1 MSWQQSTLGDL
12 IELENGYA
20 FKSDEYTDDGHFLMR
35 IANVQQGYISIQAPK
50 FVSIPQHSNLI
61 QFELNEG
68 DMLMSLTGN
77 VGRVGLIE
85 AHHLP
90 AALNQRVARVKIK
103 NLGKIDKGYLFSFF
117 NTDDTRAKIENL
129 ANGAAQLNVSTK
141 DVKSLT
147 IPLPPLAQQQRIAAI
162 LDKAADI
169 KAKREQA
176 IAKLDELAQSTFVE
190 MFGDPRN
197 NERKFPLSKIGELL
211 SDFRGGAALKP
222 EDFVEAGFPILH
234 KGAIKQNGNVIIDEG
249 KKTFA
254 THEYAASKS
263 ANIINREY
271 LAVTLRDL
279 VPTGP
284 SIGLVASM
292 EDGAYDEYLL
302 AQGAYGFK
310 INNAKLNAEY
320 FVQLSNMPNFR
331 HVLRQFAVGST
342 QIHIRTPVYQ
352 DISIPV
358 PPISL
363 QNEFGELMRKQ
374 RLVRKVVVNCL
385 EKYSNLINS
394 LQHQAF
400 TTGFNA

>member
-1 MSWQQSTLGDL
+1 MIYKVEDLFLRIRNGMSIKQEMDAGGLPITR
-12 IELENGYA
+12 IE
-20 FKSDEYTDDGHFLMR
+20 T
-35 IANVQQGYISIQAPK
+35 IANAEINLERVGHADLTIEQAKNYLLEDCEILFSHINSVSHIGKCALYTKDMGELVHGMNLLSFKPNQTLLFPKYALYALRSQQFKDQLVKSIKKAVNQAS
-50 FVSIPQHSNLI
+50 VSI
-61 QFELNEG
+61 G
-68 DMLMSLTGN
+68 D
-77 VGRVGLIE
+77 
-85 AHHLP
+85 
-90 AALNQRVARVKIK
+90 IK
-103 NLGKIDKGYLFSFF
+103 NI
-117 NTDDTRAKIENL
+117 T
-129 ANGAAQLNVSTK
+129 LNV
-141 DVKSLT
+141 
-147 IPLPPLAQQQRIAAI
+147 PPLAQQQRIAAI
-162 LDKAADI
+162 LDKAAEI